1 MENSYIILCLAKC
14 ICHKSVGEIINV
26 FVCVQVKRK
35 DPPDAASTGDTKRA
49 RPSTPVDDELE
60 DIAELPEDVTR
71 VDEDSAASRR
81 RHARPLELD
90 SEGEEKAETS
100 GKEESL
106 SDREEEPDE
115 TEVSDRLSSAKVSC
129 QSNDLKSA

>member
-1 MENSYIILCLAKC
+1 MCVCL
-14 ICHKSVGEIINV
+14 
-26 FVCVQVKRK
+26 QVKRK
-35 DPPDAASTGDTKRA
+35 DPPDATSTRDTKRA

-60 DIAELPEDVTR
+60 DIAELPEDGSR
-71 VDEDSAASRR
+71 MDEDSAALRR

-90 SEGEEKAETS
+90 SEGEEEVETS

-115 TEVSDRLSSAKVSC
+115 TEASERLSSGKVSC
-129 QSNDLKSA
+129 QSNDHMS